1 MKKTRQQ
8 QLTRWLKTQS
18 SLAQR
23 WLRLSMLLGLFSGLL
38 IVAQAW
44 LLASLLHAL
53 IIEHT
58 PREQLIP
65 SFIWLAACVR
75 AAGAVKLAA
84 GTDRFPVWAGD
95 PPTHAPTG
103 AG

>member
-58 PREQLIP
+58 PREQLILRLSGWP
-65 SFIWLAACVR
+65 LRSRCGR
-75 AAGAVKLAA
+75 C
-84 GTDRFPVWAGD
+84 
-95 PPTHAPTG
+95 
-103 AG
+103 